1 MLSPA
6 SPYPQA
12 PRAAPSAVHLALCR
26 FAPPLLALLLA
37 GVHVYGGG
45 SMVLGGIAVAL
56 GLLIAIA
63 LDRTAAPLAAADEPQ
78 YAAAQE
84 SIPAYQNIQPAGE
97 TVGLDEL
104 CKKVLPLWSR
114 HLEMVRNQTEEAVT
128 DLAGRF
134 QGLTQRVG
142 KAMEASS
149 QAAGEAS
156 DGEGLMATL
165 DRSRDRLNGVISAL
179 RNSVEKRHKVLED
192 MGRLAELTDALQTMA
207 AEVGEIAARTNLLAL
222 NASIE
227 AARAGEAGRGFA
239 VVADEVRKLSTQ
251 SGQTGQR
258 IRETVD
264 GVSQTISQT
273 LSLAHTYAEADQAGV
288 AAAETGVGQVLSDF
302 HGAGDALARS
312 ATILREENSGIGD
325 ELAGV
330 IVQLQFQ
337 DRVGQILTHVLQDI
351 AKLEDMLGQHAGDG
365 SSPAFDLRAWMDALA
380 STYSTAEQH
389 AAHRGGANGGGSKS
403 APTEITFF

>member
-1 MLSPA
+1 MLNPA
-6 SPYPQA
+6 SPPSQA
-12 PRAAPSAVHLALCR
+12 GPGALHLALCR
-26 FAPPLLALLLA
+26 FAPPLLALLFA
-37 GVHVYGGG
+37 GVHLYGDGSLALAGG
-45 SMVLGGIAVAL
+45 AVAL
-56 GLLIAIA
+56 GVLIAIA
-63 LDRTAAPLAAADEPQ
+63 LDRTAAPQAATLQPYAPPEP
-78 YAAAQE
+78 AA
-84 SIPAYQNIQPAGE
+84 SLPGSQPAE
-97 TVGLDEL
+97 AATVGLDEL

-114 HLEMVRNQTEEAVT
+114 HLEMVRAQTEDAVT

-156 DGEGLMATL
+156 GGEGLMATL
-165 DRSRDRLNGVISAL
+165 ERSRDRLNGVLSAL
-179 RNSVEKRHKVLED
+179 RSSVESRHKVLED
-192 MGRLAELTDALQTMA
+192 MGRLSELTDALQTMA

-273 LSLAHTYAEADQAGV
+273 LSQAHTYAEADQAGV
-288 AAAETGVGQVLSDF
+288 AAAETGVGEVLSEF

-351 AKLEDMLGQHAGDG
+351 AKLEDMLSRHASDG

-389 AAHRGGANGGGSKS
+389 AAHRGGQGPAAKS
-403 APTEITFF
+403 APTDITFF